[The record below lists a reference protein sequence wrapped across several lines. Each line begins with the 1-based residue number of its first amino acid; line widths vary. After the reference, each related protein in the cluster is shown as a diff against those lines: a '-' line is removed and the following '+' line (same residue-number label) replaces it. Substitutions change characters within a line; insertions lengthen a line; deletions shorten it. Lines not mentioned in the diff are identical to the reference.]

1 MCGIAGVVTRGGTP
15 PRELIGAMC
24 DVMRHR
30 GPDGDGVHVEP
41 GIGLGMRRLAV
52 LDLVTGDQP
61 VTNESGTVH
70 AVFNGEIYNYRELR
84 AELAARGHRFRGTGD
99 SEVIPRLYEE
109 HGLAFLSRL
118 NGMFA
123 IALWDSELKRLL
135 LARDRMG
142 IKPLYYSLHG
152 GNLWFASE
160 VKCILA
166 AGGSAR
172 AIDPLGVDQLLTL
185 EYTASPTTLF
195 EDVRKLPPAG
205 WLTFS
210 GGKLHQGRFWSLPA
224 AVPGRTVDVAEIAER
239 LRHTFLGAVRRQLA
253 SDVPLGAFL
262 SGGIDSSILVAAMRE
277 VSPAPPLTFSIG
289 FGDPTYSELRHARAV
304 AAHCGT
310 RHHEEILTPD
320 FLSLLPEVV
329 SQLDQPIADF
339 SVFPTLLVARMARHR
354 VTVAL
359 GGDGGDELFG
369 GYDTYRAD
377 RLSARLLDWQPAPVR
392 AAAEWLARILPLGKG
407 KRGLVNELRRFL
419 EGARL
424 PSDWQHLRWMVFL
437 REEQRTQLYTRE
449 FRAQVARSAEGLVR
463 GALEDAGADRLEQM
477 RADRLDAQ
485 MRCDL
490 RLYLPENI
498 LAKVDAMSMATS
510 LEARVPYLDNEM
522 VNLALAIPSGLKVR
536 GGERKWILKRAFAG
550 LLPEAVLHRGKEG
563 FSMPMKQWLTHE
575 WNGLMHELLSPR
587 SLAGAGL
594 FDPLY
599 VELLMREHESG
610 AHNHSHLLWALMVF
624 QLWRDR
630 FEAGIE
636 LPGVSVHAA

>member
-1 MCGIAGVVTRGGTP
+1 MCGIAGVVTRGSTP

-24 DVMRHR
+24 DAMRHR
-30 GPDGDGVHVEP
+30 GPDGEGIYIEP
-41 GIGLGMRRLAV
+41 GVGLGMRRLAV

-61 VTNESGTVH
+61 VANESGTVH

-84 AELAARGHRFRGTGD
+84 AELAAKGHRLRGTGD
-99 SEVIPRLYEE
+99 SEVIARLYEE

-123 IALWDSELKRLL
+123 IALWDSALKRLL

-152 GNLWFASE
+152 GSVWFASE

-166 AGGSAR
+166 GGGSAR
-172 AIDPLGVDQLLTL
+172 AIDPLGVDQLLTF

-195 EDVRKLPPAG
+195 EDVRKLPPGA
-205 WLTFS
+205 WLTVS
-210 GGKLHQGRFWSLPA
+210 GGKLHHGRFWSLPA
-224 AVPGRTVDVAEIAER
+224 AAPNTVSDVTELADRVRQTLLA
-239 LRHTFLGAVRRQLA
+239 AVRRQLA

-262 SGGIDSSILVAAMRE
+262 SGGIDSSILVAAMKE
-277 VSPAPPLTFSIG
+277 VSPAAPLTFSIG

-304 AAHCGT
+304 AAYCGT
-310 RHHEEILTPD
+310 RHHEQILTPD
-320 FLSLLPEVV
+320 YLSLLPEVI

-339 SVFPTLLVARMARHR
+339 SVFPTLLVARMARRR

-377 RLSARLLDWQPAPVR
+377 RLSARLLDWQPAPLR
-392 AAAEWLARILPLGKG
+392 AAAEWLARSLPLGKG
-407 KRGLVNELRRFL
+407 KRGLANELRRFL

-437 REEQRTQLYTRE
+437 REAQRERLYTRE
-449 FRAQVARSAEGLVR
+449 FRSQVAGATEGLVR
-463 GALEDAGADRLEQM
+463 AVLEDGGADRLG
-477 RADRLDAQ
+477 AQ

-490 RLYLPENI
+490 RLYLPEDI
-498 LAKVDAMSMATS
+498 LAKVDAMSMASS
-510 LEARVPYLDNEM
+510 LEARVPYLDNE
-522 VNLALAIPSGLKVR
+522 VVDLALSIPSQLKVR
-536 GGERKWILKRAFAG
+536 GGVRKWILKRAFAG
-550 LLPEAVLHRGKEG
+550 SLPPAVLARGKEG
-563 FSMPMKQWLTHE
+563 FSMPMKQWLAHE
-575 WNGLMHELLSPR
+575 WNGLMHELLSPG
-587 SLAGAGL
+587 SLAADGL
-594 FDPLY
+594 FDGRY
-599 VELLMREHESG
+599 VQRLMREHESG

-630 FEAGIE
+630 FKAGTE
-636 LPGVSVHAA
+636 LPGVESHAA

>member
-1 MCGIAGVVTRGGTP
+1 MCGIAGVVTRGSTP

-30 GPDGDGVHVEP
+30 GPDGEGLYLAPGV
-41 GIGLGMRRLAV
+41 GLGMRRLAV
-52 LDLVTGDQP
+52 LDLATGDQP
-61 VTNESGTVH
+61 VANEAGTVH

-84 AELAARGHRFRGTGD
+84 AELAVKGHRFRGSGD

-123 IALWDSELKRLL
+123 IALWDSKLQRLL

-142 IKPLYYSLHG
+142 IKPLYYSVHG
-152 GNLWFASE
+152 GSVWFASE

-172 AIDPLGVDQLLTL
+172 AIDPLGVDQLLTF

-195 EDVRKLPPAG
+195 EDVRKLPAGG
-205 WLTFS
+205 WLTVS

-224 AVPGRTVDVAEIAER
+224 VAPRPVADVAELVAQVR
-239 LRHTFLGAVRRQLA
+239 ATLLRAVRRQLA

-262 SGGIDSSILVAAMRE
+262 SGGIDSSILVAAMTE
-277 VSPAPPLTFSIG
+277 VSPTPPLTFSIG

-304 AAHCGT
+304 AEHCGT
-310 RHHEEILTPD
+310 RHHEEVLTPD
-320 FLSLLPEVV
+320 YLSLLPEVI

-339 SVFPTLLVARMARHR
+339 SVFPTLLVARMARRR

-377 RLSARLLDWQPAPVR
+377 QLSARLLDWQPAPLR
-392 AAAEWLARILPLGKG
+392 AAAEWLGRGLPLGKG
-407 KRGLVNELRRFL
+407 KRGLVNQMRRFL

-424 PSDWQHLRWMVFL
+424 PPDWQHLRWMVFL
-437 REEQRTQLYTRE
+437 RDEQRARLYTRE
-449 FRAQVARSAEGLVR
+449 FRAQVTGATEGLVR
-463 GALEDAGADRLEQM
+463 AVLEDGGSDRL
-477 RADRLDAQ
+477 ATQ

-490 RLYLPENI
+490 RLYLPEDI

-510 LEARVPYLDNEM
+510 LEARVPYLDNE
-522 VNLALAIPSGLKVR
+522 VVDLALAIPSALKVR
-536 GGERKWILKRAFAG
+536 GGERKWILKQAFAG
-550 LLPEAVLHRGKEG
+550 ALPEAVLKRGKEG
-563 FSMPMKQWLTHE
+563 FSMPMKHWLAHE

-587 SLAGAGL
+587 SLAAEGL
-594 FDPLY
+594 FDARYL
-599 VELLMREHESG
+599 EQLMREHESG

-630 FEAGIE
+630 FRAGIE
-636 LPGVSVHAA
+636 LPRVRVDAA

>member
-1 MCGIAGVVTRGGTP
+1 VCGIAGVATRGVAPT
-15 PRELIGAMC
+15 RELIGAMC

-30 GPDGDGVHVEP
+30 GPDGQGVHIEP

-52 LDLVTGDQP
+52 LDLITGDQP
-61 VTNESGTVH
+61 VSNEAGTVR

-84 AELAARGHRFRGTGD
+84 SELAAKGHRFRGTGD

-109 HGLAFLSRL
+109 HDLGFLSRL

-123 IALWDSELKRLL
+123 IALWDSERKRLL

-142 IKPLYYSLHG
+142 IKPLYYSLRG
-152 GNLWFASE
+152 GSLWFGSE

-166 AGGSAR
+166 AGGSSR
-172 AIDPLGVDQLLTL
+172 AVDPLGVDQLLTF
-185 EYTASPTTLF
+185 EYTASPTTLL
-195 EDVRKLPPAG
+195 EDVRKLPPGA

-224 AVPGRTVDVAEIAER
+224 REPGRISDVTELAER
-239 LRHTFLGAVRRQLA
+239 VRHTFLGAVRRQLA

-262 SGGIDSSILVAAMRE
+262 SGGIDSSILVAAMTE
-277 VSPAPPLTFSIG
+277 VSPTPPLTFSIG
-289 FGDPTYSELRHARAV
+289 FGDPTYSELRHARTV

-320 FLSLLPEVV
+320 YLALLPEVV

-339 SVFPTLLVARMARHR
+339 SVFPTLLVAKIARRR

-377 RLSARLLDWQPAPVR
+377 YLSARLLDWQPGPVR
-392 AAAEWLARILPLGKG
+392 AAAEWLARGLPLGTG
-407 KRGLVNELRRFL
+407 KRGLANEVRRFL

-424 PSDWQHLRWMVFL
+424 PPHWQHLRWMMFL
-437 REEQRTQLYTRE
+437 REEQRAQLYTRE
-449 FRAQVARSAEGLVR
+449 FHAQVAGATEGLVR
-463 GALEDAGADRLEQM
+463 TALEADASDRLE
-477 RADRLDAQ
+477 AQ

-490 RLYLPENI
+490 RLYLPEDI

-522 VNLALAIPSGLKVR
+522 VDLALSIPSALKVR
-536 GGERKWILKRAFAG
+536 GGVRKWILKRAFAG
-550 LLPEAVLHRGKEG
+550 SLPEEVLRRGKEG
-563 FSMPMKQWLTHE
+563 FSMPMKHWLSHE
-575 WNGLMHELLSPR
+575 WNGLMHELLSPAR
-587 SLAGAGL
+587 LAREGL
-594 FDPLY
+594 FDTGY
-599 VELLMREHESG
+599 VERLMREHEAG
-610 AHNHSHLLWALMVF
+610 THNHSHLLWALMVY
-624 QLWRDR
+624 QLWRER
-630 FEAGIE
+630 FETAIE
-636 LPGVSVHAA
+636 LPGVRVHAA

>member
-15 PRELIGAMC
+15 PCELIGAMC
-24 DVMRHR
+24 DAMRHR
-30 GPDGDGVHVEP
+30 GPDGEGIYIEP

-61 VTNESGTVH
+61 VTNEAGTVH
-70 AVFNGEIYNYRELR
+70 AVFNGESYNYRELR
-84 AELAARGHRFRGTGD
+84 AELAAKGHRFRGTGD

-109 HGLAFLSRL
+109 HGIAFLSRL

-123 IALWDSELKRLL
+123 IALWDSGLKRLL

-142 IKPLYYSLHG
+142 IKPLYYSIHG
-152 GNLWFASE
+152 GSVWFASE

-172 AIDPLGVDQLLTL
+172 AIDPLGVDQLLTF

-195 EDVRKLPPAG
+195 EDVRKLPPGA
-205 WLTFS
+205 WLTVS
-210 GGKLHQGRFWSLPA
+210 GGKLHHGRFWSLPA
-224 AVPGRTVDVAEIAER
+224 AAPNPVSDVTELADRVRQTLLA
-239 LRHTFLGAVRRQLA
+239 AVRRQLA

-262 SGGIDSSILVAAMRE
+262 SGGIDSSILVAAMKE

-289 FGDPTYSELRHARAV
+289 FGDPSYSELRHARAV
-304 AAHCGT
+304 AAYCGT

-320 FLSLLPEVV
+320 YLSLLPEVI

-339 SVFPTLLVARMARHR
+339 SVFPTLLVARMARRR

-377 RLSARLLDWQPAPVR
+377 RLSARLLDWQPAPLR
-392 AAAEWLARILPLGKG
+392 AAAEWLARGLPLGKG
-407 KRGLVNELRRFL
+407 KRGLANELRRFL

-437 REEQRTQLYTRE
+437 REAQRAQLYTRE
-449 FRAQVARSAEGLVR
+449 FRAQVAGATEGLVR
-463 GALEDAGADRLEQM
+463 AVLEDEGADRLG
-477 RADRLDAQ
+477 AQ

-490 RLYLPENI
+490 KLYLPEDI
-498 LAKVDAMSMATS
+498 LAKVDAMSMASS
-510 LEARVPYLDNEM
+510 LEARVPYLDNE
-522 VNLALAIPSGLKVR
+522 VVDLALSIPSQLKVR
-536 GGERKWILKRAFAG
+536 GGVRKWILKRAFAG
-550 LLPEAVLHRGKEG
+550 SLPPAVLARGKEG

-575 WNGLMHELLSPR
+575 WNGLMHELLSPG
-587 SLAGAGL
+587 SLAAEGL
-594 FDPLY
+594 FDARY
-599 VELLMREHESG
+599 VGTLMREHESG

-624 QLWRDR
+624 QLWRER
-630 FEAGIE
+630 FKAGSE
-636 LPGVSVHAA
+636 WPGVRVHAA

>member
-1 MCGIAGVVTRGGTP
+1 MCGIAGVATRAGTP
-15 PRELIGAMC
+15 SRAVLGRMC

-30 GPDGDGVHVEP
+30 GPDGEGVFLEP
-41 GIGLGMRRLAV
+41 GIGLAMRRLAV

-61 VTNESGTVH
+61 VANAAGTVH
-70 AVFNGEIYNYRELR
+70 AVCNGEIYNYRELR
-84 AELAARGHRFRGTGD
+84 DELAAKGHRFRGTGD
-99 SEVIPRLYEE
+99 CEVIPRLYEE
-109 HGLAFLSRL
+109 HGIEFLSRL

-123 IALWDSELKRLL
+123 IALWDSALQRLL

-142 IKPLYYSLHG
+142 IKPLYYSRHG

-172 AIDPLGVDQLLTL
+172 AIDPLGVDQFLTF

-195 EDVRKLPPAG
+195 ADIRKLPPG
-205 WLTFS
+205 TWLTAS

-224 AVPGRTVDVAEIAER
+224 VAPGRAPDAEEFAVR
-239 LRHTFLGAVRRQLA
+239 VRQTLLRAVRRQLA

-277 VSPAPPLTFSIG
+277 VSPAPPLTFAIG
-289 FGDPTYSELRHARAV
+289 FGDPTYSELHHARAV

-320 FLSLLPEVV
+320 YQSLLPEVIA
-329 SQLDQPIADF
+329 QLDQPIADF
-339 SVFPTLLVARMARHR
+339 SVFPTLLVARMARRH

-392 AAAEWLARILPLGKG
+392 AAAEWLARGLPLRQG
-407 KRGLVNELRRFL
+407 KRGFANELRRFL

-437 REEQRTQLYTRE
+437 REEQRTRLYTRE
-449 FRAQVARSAEGLVR
+449 FRAHVAGAAEGLVR
-463 GALEDAGADRLEQM
+463 AVLEDQGADRL
-477 RADRLDAQ
+477 AAQ

-490 RLYLPENI
+490 RLYLPEDI
-498 LAKVDAMSMATS
+498 LAKVDAMSMAAS
-510 LEARVPYLDNEM
+510 LEARVPYLDNDL
-522 VNLALAIPSGLKVR
+522 VDLALAIPSGLKVR

-550 LLPEAVLHRGKEG
+550 SLPEALLRRGKEG
-563 FSMPMKQWLTHE
+563 FSIPMKQWLRHE

-587 SLAGAGL
+587 SLAAEGL
-594 FDPLY
+594 FEARY
-599 VELLMREHESG
+599 VEQLMREHETG

-636 LPGVSVHAA
+636 LSGVRVHAA

>member
-1 MCGIAGVVTRGGTP
+1 MCGIAGVATRASTP

-30 GPDGDGVHVEP
+30 GPDGEGTHVEP

-61 VTNESGTVH
+61 VSNDSGTVH

-84 AELAARGHRFRGTGD
+84 GELAAKGHRLRGTGD

-109 HGLAFLSRL
+109 YGPAFLGRL

-123 IALWDSELKRLL
+123 IALWDSESKRLL

-152 GNLWFASE
+152 GSLWFASE

-166 AGGSAR
+166 AQGSAR
-172 AIDPLGVDQLLTL
+172 AIDPLGVDQLLTF

-195 EDVRKLPPAG
+195 EDVKKVPPGG

-210 GGKLHQGRFWSLPA
+210 GGRTHQGRFWSLPSGEPELA
-224 AVPGRTVDVAEIAER
+224 GDADELAER
-239 LRHTFLGAVRRQLA
+239 LRHTLVGAVRRQLA

-262 SGGIDSSILVAAMRE
+262 SGGIDSSILVAAMTQ
-277 VSPAPPLTFSIG
+277 VSATPPLTFSIG
-289 FGDPTYSELRHARAV
+289 FGDPTYSELPHARAV

-310 RHHEEILTPD
+310 RHHEEILTSD
-320 FLSLLPEVV
+320 YLAVLPEVI

-339 SVFPTLLVARMARHR
+339 SVFPTLLVARMARRR

-377 RLSARLLDWQPAPVR
+377 QLSARLLDWQPAPLR
-392 AAAEWLARILPLGKG
+392 AAAEWLARGLPLGKG
-407 KRGLVNELRRFL
+407 KRGLANQVRRFL

-424 PSDWQHLRWMVFL
+424 PADWQHLRWMVFL
-437 REEQRTQLYTRE
+437 RDEQRAQLYTPE
-449 FRAQVARSAEGLVR
+449 FRAHVAGAADGLVR
-463 GALEDAGADRLEQM
+463 VVLDGGASDRL
-477 RADRLDAQ
+477 AAQ

-490 RLYLPENI
+490 GFYLPEDI
-498 LAKVDAMSMATS
+498 LAKVDAMSMASS
-510 LEARVPYLDNEM
+510 LEARVPYLDNE
-522 VNLALAIPSGLKVR
+522 VVDLALAIPSRFKVR
-536 GGERKWILKRAFAG
+536 GGVRKWILKRAFAG
-550 LLPEAVLHRGKEG
+550 SLPPQVLQRGKEG

-575 WNGLMHELLSPR
+575 WNGLMHELLSPA
-587 SLAGAGL
+587 SLAAEGL
-594 FDPLY
+594 FDARY
-599 VELLMREHESG
+599 VERLMREHE
-610 AHNHSHLLWALMVF
+610 AATHNHSHLLWALMVF

-630 FEAGIE
+630 FKGAVE
-636 LPGVSVHAA
+636 LPGMHVHAA

>member
-1 MCGIAGVVTRGGTP
+1 MCGIAGVATRAGTP
-15 PRELIGAMC
+15 SRALLGRMC

-30 GPDGDGVHVEP
+30 GPDGEGVYLEP
-41 GIGLGMRRLAV
+41 GIGLAMRRLAV

-61 VTNESGTVH
+61 VANAAGTVH

-84 AELAARGHRFRGTGD
+84 DELAAKGHRFRGTGD

-109 HGLAFLSRL
+109 HGIEFLSRL

-123 IALWDSELKRLL
+123 IALWDSALQRLL

-142 IKPLYYSLHG
+142 IKPLYYSVRG

-160 VKCILA
+160 VKSILA

-172 AIDPLGVDQLLTL
+172 AIDPLGVDQFLTF
-185 EYTASPTTLF
+185 EYTASPITLF
-195 EDVRKLPPAG
+195 EDVRKLPPG
-205 WLTFS
+205 TWLTVS

-224 AVPGRTVDVAEIAER
+224 VMPGRVPDAEELAAR
-239 LRHTFLGAVRRQLA
+239 VHQTLLRAVRRQLA

-262 SGGIDSSILVAAMRE
+262 SGGIDSSILVAAMTE
-277 VSPAPPLTFSIG
+277 VSPAPPLTFAIG

-310 RHHEEILTPD
+310 RHHEEVLTPD
-320 FLSLLPEVV
+320 YLSLLPEVIA
-329 SQLDQPIADF
+329 QLDQPIADF
-339 SVFPTLLVARMARHR
+339 SVFPTLLVAKMARRH

-392 AAAEWLARILPLGKG
+392 AAAEWLARGLPLRQG
-407 KRGLVNELRRFL
+407 KRGFANELRRFL

-437 REEQRTQLYTRE
+437 REEQRTRLYTRE
-449 FRAQVARSAEGLVR
+449 FRAHVAGAAEGLVR
-463 GALEDAGADRLEQM
+463 SVLEEQGADRL
-477 RADRLDAQ
+477 AAQ

-490 RLYLPENI
+490 RLYLPEDI
-498 LAKVDAMSMATS
+498 LAKVDAMSMASS
-510 LEARVPYLDNEM
+510 LEARVPYLDNDL
-522 VNLALAIPSGLKVR
+522 VDLALAIPSGLKVR

-550 LLPEAVLHRGKEG
+550 SLPAAVLRRGKEG
-563 FSMPMKQWLTHE
+563 FSIPMKQWLIHE
-575 WNGLMHELLSPR
+575 WNGLMHELLSAR
-587 SLAGAGL
+587 SLAAEGL
-594 FDPLY
+594 FEARY
-599 VELLMREHESG
+599 VEQLMREHETG

-636 LPGVSVHAA
+636 LPGVRVHAA